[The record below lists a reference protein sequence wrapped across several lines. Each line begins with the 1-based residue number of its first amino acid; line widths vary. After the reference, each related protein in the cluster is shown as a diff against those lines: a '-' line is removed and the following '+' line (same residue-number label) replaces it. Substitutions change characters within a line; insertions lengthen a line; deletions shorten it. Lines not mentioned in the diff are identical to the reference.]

1 MAGWRTGE
9 LIPRDP
15 MDESSPAENPKR
27 RRTRTSRIAPKL
39 RRAWLPPGVIR
50 YWAPVAIFV
59 LLLVLAPLLFGAVDR
74 IVQVFLLVFLAA
86 GLFLRPPALVPL
98 GRTANVVITL
108 LLAVLL
114 LKEFAPWRWFGETI
128 WRRELAAS
136 FNVPLPA
143 THHPE
148 PFRAVDALLAGV
160 VGLLWFQWVRSL
172 ASERGT
178 RRVMG
183 WVMFAAGLAVA
194 VVCLAMG
201 RREVSAEGG
210 MIYGLRF
217 TTSWAGWGPF
227 PNRNHTADLLA
238 MSMLIGA
245 GCIAW
250 AVVKRR
256 KTLVVAGV
264 LAFLVIG
271 AALIASGSRGGILI
285 AFGTGAVVFAGFVLV
300 RFFNA
305 RTFALVTTA
314 GVLGLTAF
322 MLTGGEVIKRM
333 QSHEAGGV
341 SNDLRVAIWRDTFA
355 MWKDAPLFGHGL
367 ETFAQLFSS
376 YQTVALD
383 GARAVHPESSV
394 LLWMAELG
402 AVPLGIAVIAFLI
415 FVGTNMGAVL
425 ERRGAFFISLGALA
439 GVAGFLAHSAIDVPA
454 HRWGTAAFALALL
467 AVACP
472 VRSSEAPV
480 PPSSRRASVVPLAV
494 AGFWVLPMLV
504 DGAAWSPLKP
514 VLLLE
519 RENWFAAG
527 GGKSRPPRPP
537 LAEWHAVAKCFPLDW
552 EVQQTTGMRELEA
565 ELPLVRK
572 GKSPSPQWQW
582 RFDLVSRLAPGLY
595 GESMKQAYVTAQISK
610 GLAMGYWQ
618 KAVDAAGHDKNEVL
632 RTALR
637 ETASFPDSE
646 GVWTNFCLEHP
657 ELLPVFAALMIEDM
671 HRSPAST
678 RFIFDVWWERR
689 STTGAF
695 TDDERGVF
703 HRYGHHW
710 ATLEQVGE
718 WVKLNAA
725 RRKLDYRNW
734 AALIHKLGDSVR
746 AWEILSGV
754 EKEPGPIDVPRSA
767 TVASMRDLMSVA
779 PDNFSNIASLA
790 SFLDSH
796 GQSKEARS
804 IVLATAQR
812 PGAPKWFLLKSA
824 YGLAAE
830 GRHPEAVEL
839 MMRIK

>member
-1 MAGWRTGE
+1 
-9 LIPRDP
+9 
-15 MDESSPAENPKR
+15 MDQPSPAENPERRR
-27 RRTRTSRIAPKL
+27 RRTSRPAKES
-39 RRAWLPPGVIR
+39 RRAWLPPGTIQR
-50 YWAPVAIFV
+50 WAPIAVFG
-59 LLLVLAPLLFGAVDR
+59 LLLTLAPLLFGAVDR
-74 IVQVFLLVFLAA
+74 IVQVFLLVIFGA

-98 GRTANVVITL
+98 GRTANIVIALLVVI
-108 LLAVLL
+108 LL
-114 LKEFAPWRWFGETI
+114 LKELGPWRWFGETI
-128 WRRELAAS
+128 WRRELAAN
-136 FNVPLPA
+136 FNVPLPP

-160 VGLLWFQWVRSL
+160 VALLWFQWVRSL

-183 WVMFAAGLAVA
+183 WMMFAAGAAVA
-194 VVCLAMG
+194 AVCLAMG
-201 RREVSAEGG
+201 QREVSAEGG

-227 PNRNHTADLLA
+227 PNRNHTADFLA

-256 KTLVVAGV
+256 KVLIIAGV
-264 LAFLVIG
+264 AAFLVIG
-271 AALIASGSRGGILI
+271 AALIASRSRGGLLI
-285 AFGTGAVVFAGFVLV
+285 AFGTGAVVFSGFVLV
-300 RFFNA
+300 RFFSV
-305 RTFALVTTA
+305 RTFALITTA
-314 GVLGLTAF
+314 GVLGITAF
-322 MLTGGEVIKRM
+322 LLTGGEVIKRM

-341 SNDLRVAIWRDTFA
+341 SNDLRLAIWRDTFA

-402 AVPLGIAVIAFLI
+402 AVPLGIAVVAFVF
-415 FVGTNMGAVL
+415 FVGRNMGAVL
-425 ERRGAFFISLGALA
+425 ERRGAFFISLGAIA
-439 GVAGFLAHSAIDVPA
+439 GLAGFLAHSAIDVPA

-472 VRSSEAPV
+472 VRSSDVPV
-480 PPSSRRASVVPLAV
+480 PSSSRLASAVPIAV
-494 AGFWVLPMLV
+494 AGLWTLPMLA
-504 DGAAWSPLKP
+504 DGASWSPLKP

-527 GGKSRPPRPP
+527 GGSSRPPRPS
-537 LAEWHAVAKCFPLDW
+537 LAEWQAVAKWFPLDW

-565 ELPLVRK
+565 ELPLVRN

-582 RFDLVSRLAPGLY
+582 RFDLVSQLAPGLY
-595 GESMKQAYVTAQISK
+595 GESMKQAFVTAQVSK
-610 GLAMGYWQ
+610 GLAIGYWQ

-637 ETASFPDSE
+637 ETATFPDSE
-646 GVWTNFCLEHP
+646 GVWTNFCLERP
-657 ELLPVFAALMIEDM
+657 ELLPVFAALLIEDM
-671 HRSPAST
+671 HRSPAAT
-678 RFIFDVWWERR
+678 RFIFDAWWERR
-689 STTGAF
+689 SVSGKF
-695 TDDERGVF
+695 TDDERSVF

-710 ATLEQVGE
+710 ATLDQAGE
-718 WVKLNAA
+718 WVKLNGA
-725 RRKLDYRNW
+725 RRKTDYRNW

-746 AWEILSGV
+746 AWELLSGV
-754 EKEPGPIDVPRSA
+754 DKEPGPIAVPHSA
-767 TVASMRDLMSVA
+767 TVASMRDLMDVA

-796 GQSKEARS
+796 GQQREARS

-812 PGAPKWFLLKSA
+812 SGAPKWFLLKSA

-839 MMRIK
+839 MLRIK